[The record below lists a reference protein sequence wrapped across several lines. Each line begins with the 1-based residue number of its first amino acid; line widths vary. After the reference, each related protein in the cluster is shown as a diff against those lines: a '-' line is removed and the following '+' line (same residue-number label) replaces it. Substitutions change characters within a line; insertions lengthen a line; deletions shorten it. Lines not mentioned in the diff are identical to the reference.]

1 MAEVTKWSGVAVAVQ
16 SALATA
22 LVITAISKASPGVV
36 SYTGT
41 DPSNGAFVL
50 IKSEGMYQVDN
61 RVFRVANV
69 NGAGDTFEL
78 EGEDTTLFE
87 TFTSGTAEVITF
99 GTTAASFTSVAAAGG
114 DFEFIDVTTIHDN
127 VRKQIP
133 GVASP
138 ATYTFESFWDP
149 SDPALAALKAAS
161 DNQSQRAI
169 RITFPNGYKLVGTG
183 YIGATLLPTGTA
195 QDKVVTSVVITLFGR
210 PTLYTT

>member
-1 MAEVTKWSGVAVAVQ
+1 MAQVTKWSGVAVAVQ
-16 SALATA
+16 SALSAA
-22 LVITAISKASPGVV
+22 LTVSAISKANPGVV
-36 SYTGT
+36 SYAGT

-50 IKSEGMYQVDN
+50 IRAEGMHQVDN

-78 EGEDTTLFE
+78 EGENTTDYDTFV
-87 TFTSGTAEVITF
+87 SGTAEVITF
-99 GTTAASFTSVAAAGG
+99 GTSAASFTSVSASGG

-149 SDPALAALKAAS
+149 ADPALAALKAAS
-161 DNQSQRAI
+161 DNQTQRAF
-169 RITFPNGYKLVGTG
+169 RLTFPNGYKLVGTG
-183 YIGATLLPTGTA
+183 YIGATLLPTGNA

>member
-1 MAEVTKWSGVAVAVQ
+1 MAQVTKWSGVAVAVQ

-22 LVITAISKASPGVV
+22 LVVTAISKASTGVV

-50 IKSEGMYQVDN
+50 IKAEGMHQVDN
-61 RVFRVANV
+61 RVFRIANV

-78 EGEDTTLFE
+78 EGENTTGYDTFL
-87 TFTSGTAEVITF
+87 SGTAEVITF
-99 GTTAASFTSVAAAGG
+99 GINAATFTGVTASGG
-114 DFEFIDVTTIHDN
+114 DFEFIDITTIHDN

-133 GVASP
+133 NVASP
-138 ATYTFESFWDP
+138 ATYAFESLWDP
-149 SDPALAALKAAS
+149 ADPGLAALKEAS
-161 DNQSQRAI
+161 DNQSQRAF
-169 RITFPNGYKLVGTG
+169 RLAFQNGYKLVGTG
-183 YIGATLLPTGTA
+183 YIGATLLPTGNA